1 MVVPEPTAD
10 RPRPS
15 AIPRVASLASPPIK
29 VGMQVSVSG
38 ARGSLTGTVRF
49 VGVTQFATGE
59 WIGVDLGKPDGRNDG
74 SVNDVRYFDYEPKCG
89 LLSSARR
96 CACSGRRPGRP
107 PRRQGRGGGAPA
119 PPRPPSKTREDGA
132 RDAVLGRGVARARGR
147 GRGR

>member
-59 WIGVDLGKPDGRNDG
+59 WIGVDLGKPEGRNDG
-74 SVNDVRYFDYEPKCG
+74 SVNDVRYFDCEPKCG
-89 LLSSARR
+89 LFVKRAQVRVI
-96 CACSGRRPGRP
+96 
-107 PRRQGRGGGAPA
+107 RGGRCDCHTRPQQ
-119 PPRPPSKTREDGA
+119 PPSWTRLFAIRE
-132 RDAVLGRGVARARGR
+132 RRARGTAVSVR
-147 GRGR
+147 

>member
-59 WIGVDLGKPDGRNDG
+59 WIGVDLGKPEGRNDG
-74 SVNDVRYFDYEPKCG
+74 SVNDVRYFDCEPKCG
-89 LLSSARR
+89 LFVKRAQVRVIKDDEPT
-96 CACSGRRPGRP
+96 ACLLYTSPS
-107 PRRQGRGGGAPA
+107 PR
-119 PPRPPSKTREDGA
+119 D
-132 RDAVLGRGVARARGR
+132 
-147 GRGR
+147 